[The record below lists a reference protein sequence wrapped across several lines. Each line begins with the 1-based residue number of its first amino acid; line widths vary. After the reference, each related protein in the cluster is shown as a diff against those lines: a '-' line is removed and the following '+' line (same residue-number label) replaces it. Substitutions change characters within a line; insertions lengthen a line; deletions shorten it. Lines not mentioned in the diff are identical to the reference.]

1 MRIRV
6 AFCWI
11 LFFGWVDGFAQV
23 QTERAFAHGFEQIRY
38 FANEDSAWVG
48 YEHRNFRNPAHGMLY
63 LVQSL
68 DVSSVASLQV
78 VPRYHNVPLGGFDVN
93 GRKFQSTLPAF
104 ISGNRSAG
112 DVSGYRIHI
121 RFSPDIQARFGN
133 FNNPVQAKV
142 NVLLDTKIFLGHGLA
157 LYSGVVLPIANNLD
171 SQSNNVRPGPTQ
183 LQYFGRMAA
192 GHFVFI
198 SAGTFFYDRYG
209 LDLQYRKFDFT
220 NRLSYGLE
228 AGITGF
234 YFFPP
239 EGLYTRSMNDLYAL
253 VDLEYFFPSL
263 SSSFGLSA
271 GQFLFLDRGLR
282 LDLVRQYGNIDVG
295 LFVARTENGTNAG
308 FNLAFSLF
316 PGKILR
322 TKGIEIRTNEDFRWE
337 YGHNNEDVVGRRYRT
352 GTTRLKDFLRPYHSE
367 FIAGQISSAF

>member
-1 MRIRV
+1 MIGRV
-6 AFCWI
+6 VFCWV
-11 LFFGWVDGFAQV
+11 LLSGFVDALAQV
-23 QTERAFAHGFEQIRY
+23 ETKQAFESGFEQLFY
-38 FANEDSAWVG
+38 FARGDSAWVG

-63 LVQSL
+63 LVQTL
-68 DVSSVASLQV
+68 DASSTNSLQL
-78 VPRYHNVPLGGFDVN
+78 VPRYHNVPLGTFDVSD
-93 GRKFQSTLPAF
+93 RKFVPTVPTS
-104 ISGNRSAG
+104 ISGNFSAG
-112 DVSGYRIHI
+112 DVSGYRLHI

-142 NVLLDTKIFLGHGLA
+142 NLLLDTKIFLGYGLA

-171 SQSNNVRPGPTQ
+171 SQSKNVRPGPTQ
-183 LQYFGRMAA
+183 LQYFGRVGEA
-192 GHFVFI
+192 HFVFI

-228 AGITGF
+228 AGLTGF

-253 VDLEYFFPSL
+253 VDVEYFFPSL
-263 SSSFGLSA
+263 SSSVGLSA
-271 GQFLFLDRGLR
+271 GQFLFKDRGLR
-282 LDLVRQYGNIDVG
+282 LDFVRQYGNVDLG
-295 LFVARTENGTNAG
+295 LFAVRTKSGTNVG
-308 FNLAFSLF
+308 FNIAFSLF

-322 TKGIEIRTNEDFRWE
+322 TKTIEIRTNEDFRWE

-352 GTTRLKDFLRPYHSE
+352 GVTRLKDFLRPYHSK
-367 FIAGQISSAF
+367 FIAGQISSEL